1 MLVLQDCIDKL
12 AGFKKTF
19 AQKFGITKLGIFGS
33 VARKE
38 NTENSDIDI
47 VVEVEKPSL
56 QLMYELKEA
65 LKQLFNCE
73 VDLVRF
79 RRLEDILESINL
91 IQEWSEGRTTVND
104 FMTTPTGVM
113 AFNACVM
120 RLQIIGEHVGKLL
133 KNENK
138 PLDAYPNIPWNA
150 IYGLRNIISH
160 EYANIDEDIIVSVI
174 KDDLLPLK
182 EAIESL
188 IKKY

>member
-1 MLVLQDCIDKL
+1 M
-12 AGFKKTF
+12 
-19 AQKFGITKLGIFGS
+19 
-33 VARKE
+33 
-38 NTENSDIDI
+38 SDN
-47 VVEVEKPSL
+47 
-56 QLMYELKEA
+56 QLTLH
-65 LKQLFNCE
+65 
-73 VDLVRF
+73 D
-79 RRLEDILESINL
+79 RLEDIINL